1 MSKRLTPQ
9 DRHNRY
15 IHEAAEALLKLRERG
30 RKRIDAAKL
39 RLHEEESDFFGVLS
53 DGIRKDIEV
62 EIAALKLAS
71 AGIDEPVATTVSQS
85 LNDTAPEMAD
95 E

>member
-15 IHEAAEALLKLRERG
+15 IREAAEALLKLRERG
-30 RKRIDAAKL
+30 RKRIDAAKR
-39 RLHEEESDFFGVLS
+39 RLSEEEADFFGVLS
-53 DGIRKDIEV
+53 DGIRMEIEA
-62 EIAALKLAS
+62 AALKLVL
-71 AGIDEPVATTVSQS
+71 AGTDEPLVTSVDQS
-85 LNDTAPEMAD
+85 LDEIAPELAD